1 MEKLLN
7 DVDTLFNIFVPG
19 ALCVWFYTK
28 LALKK
33 LEFQSYF
40 VISFVVGFV
49 VKHFSDTMATAIPVV
64 YSVSSP
70 FLIYI
75 VVALLLA
82 AIYYHRKNALWARK
96 LGTKLF
102 GVDTADNVWTRH
114 IDFKCGTEILAY
126 LDDGTYVMGNIEN
139 ADEQYLVLT
148 YHATATDAYGEDMEK
163 QSRYLTPTALCIPME
178 HIKRWEFAY
187 KDSTS
192 PLAKFVLR

>member
-82 AIYYHRKNALWARK
+82 AIYYHCKNALWARK

-114 IDFKCGTEILAY
+114 IDFKCGTEIL
-126 LDDGTYVMGNIEN
+126 D
-139 ADEQYLVLT
+139 
-148 YHATATDAYGEDMEK
+148 
-163 QSRYLTPTALCIPME
+163 LTPTALCIPME
-178 HIKRWEFAY
+178 RIKRWEFAY